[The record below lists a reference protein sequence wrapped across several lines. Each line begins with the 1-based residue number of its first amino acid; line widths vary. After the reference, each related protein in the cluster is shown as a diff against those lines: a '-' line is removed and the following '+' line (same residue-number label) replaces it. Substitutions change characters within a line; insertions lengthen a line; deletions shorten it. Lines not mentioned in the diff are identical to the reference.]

1 MTTTNGVSEWPPE
14 LVEARRALLDALDA
28 LEPHLDSLVLIG
40 AQAIYLHTGTGT
52 LVTPPS
58 TTDADLALDADLLGE
73 EPLIPSALQSAGFA
87 LGPHGQPG
95 HWLNVRGI
103 AVDLMVAPHQSG
115 RRKGTARSVS
125 LPPHPRTTAR
135 IGPGL
140 AAALRDNAYT
150 PIRSLDPED
159 TRTHALRVAG
169 PAALLVAKTIKV
181 QDRLADAARGHGERV
196 VEKDALD
203 IFRLLETVPAGE
215 LVAGLTQHRPGTPAY
230 DDVRRA
236 LLVLRDEAAARDA
249 RLPALVLAA
258 SHDPVAPPSMVALVE
273 ELLRAVDP

>member
-14 LVEARRALLDALDA
+14 LVEARRALLDALVA

-115 RRKGTARSVS
+115 RRKGTARSAS

-140 AAALRDNAYT
+140 AAARFETT
-150 PIRSLDPED
+150 PTHRSAPSTQKAPGPTPSAWPDQLLCSSRRPSRFRTVWLTRHGD
-159 TRTHALRVAG
+159 TARESSRRTPWTYSGSWRRC
-169 PAALLVAKTIKV
+169 P
-181 QDRLADAARGHGERV
+181 
-196 VEKDALD
+196 
-203 IFRLLETVPAGE
+203 
-215 LVAGLTQHRPGTPAY
+215 PGN
-230 DDVRRA
+230 
-236 LLVLRDEAAARDA
+236 
-249 RLPALVLAA
+249 
-258 SHDPVAPPSMVALVE
+258 S
-273 ELLRAVDP
+273 